1 MKNEKEEHILINWFL
16 DRPKVLGL
24 LVFVS
29 LSIVF
34 NYIAYQQYL
43 IDKENK
49 RVEMSNTL
57 DVITQNI
64 DQSLKNCYT
73 TTLSLALIIDENGI
87 PQDFNVIGK
96 RLLESNSSINAVQM
110 VPNGIIEYTYP
121 LEGNEAAL
129 GLDILNSKLFKE
141 EAIRSIENQK
151 MYFAG
156 PFELTQGGQGIVGR
170 LPVYLKNKFWGF
182 SAVIIRLDKLL
193 TTSGINS
200 LNDSK
205 FDFQISKKNPITN
218 QEEYF
223 LPQQEKIKKNN
234 FVSSYIPDGDWNLY
248 IIDKQST
255 ILFNKLIYYIFFGL
269 LIAFMFGFF
278 TYLLLL
284 KPKQL
289 KVLVYEQSKKLI
301 ENELRFKTLFEQA
314 TIGIANVDIDSGN
327 FIEINDYFCN
337 LLGYSKEEM
346 CKKNFQSITHPDDL
360 KRDLD
365 FVEKISKG
373 EINQYSMEKRY
384 FTKENKLVWV
394 NLTVASLFSSKENKE
409 KTLLSIVQD
418 ITENKNKEKIILDN
432 KLQKEA
438 LINTINGIVWE
449 CDAATFAFTF
459 VSKKVEHILGYTSE
473 EWLSSKTFWEDH
485 IYHED
490 KNTVLS
496 FCKERTA
503 EKLDHDFEYR
513 MIAKNGEIV
522 WLRDIVNVVI
532 DDNKVVSLRGIM
544 IDITKNK
551 AIQNDLNNSFN
562 LVSEQ
567 NKRLLNFSHIVS
579 HNLRSHAS
587 NISSLIGVIEF
598 AESDVERKEMFEL
611 LKNVSDALNDTLTN
625 LNEVVNIQTNINLTT
640 EKINLRN
647 YIEVTLKVLSDQ
659 IKLSHVTINNWV
671 DENVSINYNR
681 AYLESILFNIISN
694 SIRYRD
700 TNKESVIDIRFTTEN
715 DDKILEISDNGIGID
730 LEKNKGKI
738 FGMYKTFSNY
748 EDSKGIGLFITK
760 NQVEAMGGTILV
772 ESEPNVGTTFKIY
785 IL

>member
-346 CKKNFQSITHPDDL
+346 CKKNFQSITHPEDL

-438 LINTINGIVWE
+438 LINTIDGIVWE

-700 TNKESVIDIRFTTEN
+700 TSKESVIDIRFTTEN